1 MALTGAAI
9 EFAGSFEVAS
19 IPAKLRCAVCD
30 KMALFAFRVECC
42 DSDICGNCKE
52 NLDPSECPVCGHT
65 PFKMETAKKANN
77 HRTTIKIFLK
87 TQAGKQGM
95 DITGDTLK
103 PIAAKEAT
111 PAPAVEATPTPAVDT
126 ETTVAPAEVQEAG
139 ADGEPA
145 PGDAPQGEVEANGDL
160 EHTEVNATDGG
171 QDEEDD
177 DESDDDDV
185 VITTER
191 PDNEEQ
197 QQHQGQNQEQEQY
210 EEEANGEQMVSQN
223 MPMNQQQGF
232 GGFDQNMAGFGNAN
246 FANMGMN
253 GFNPMM
259 NMMGMGMPNMM
270 GMPGMGMGMDPS
282 IMFNG
287 GFGGMGD
294 MSAMM
299 GMNGMGMGDMSGMG
313 NFGGMNGPGFF
324 PNQGNYMQS
333 QNFGNGPRQ
342 NFSYDRGYRG
352 GRGGFGRGARGNFAR
367 GRGGYGFQQ
376 QQYGGQHSDF
386 PPNAPTGPSGARQQ
400 SGANTTELANRRR
413 GSPTYDAMGGPNGAS
428 AESRDDANEQ
438 AANGIQESEDTN
450 HAENDT
456 NAAGENLEQ
465 NDGGAA
471 PNIQDATQLGADH
484 DEGATLEGAGQALPG
499 DGVRMESVVVA
510 DPSYGNFDEAA
521 QYGQQDHAISSGRGG
536 FRGRSGSGYGGYQG
550 RGTDSTELTP
560 KPAPP
565 VNAPTGPKALRQGL
579 PNTGWVSRASL
590 PKPASTNPPAPQRSD
605 SQARSVEHSR
615 HDISNERDIDARDR
629 STSRS
634 GSKYRSRDDRERDV
648 EDDYED
654 DEAYAR
660 RKERKRRERK
670 DRERKYEEEDRDE
683 DSGSRKHR
691 SRSESRE
698 DDGSRRRH
706 RDKDDEHRSSRSH
719 RDRSKDRHR
728 SRRHRS
734 KSPTKDYEDDHYSRR
749 KSRRDDKY
757 DDYKD
762 SRSSR
767 KGSRREDDYEYE
779 DSKKDRSSRSSRH
792 DRERDRPR
800 PVIEPPSDE
809 LGFKIKGS
817 TKNKKDGMAPPSTFH
832 RERSDRRG
840 SAATESAG
848 ADPYAEER
856 ARAQQDREAKE
867 AQRRQSTNDSRSSL
881 GKRGREYDDEPVVPT
896 GPKGDRNRIKKSR
909 KERRISYKYEDEVQM
924 S

>member
-9 EFAGSFEVAS
+9 EFAGLFEVAN

-52 NLDPSECPVCGHT
+52 SLDPEECPVCGHA

-87 TQAGKQGM
+87 NQAGKQGM

-103 PIAAKEAT
+103 PIATAEAPPAPVVEAAST
-111 PAPAVEATPTPAVDT
+111 PAADSESA
-126 ETTVAPAEVQEAG
+126 VAPADVQEPG
-139 ADGEPA
+139 SDREPA
-145 PGDAPQGEVEANGDL
+145 PGHAPETEIQSNAVNGNT
-160 EHTEVNATDGG
+160 EHTELNTAEGG

-191 PDNEEQ
+191 PYNEG
-197 QQHQGQNQEQEQY
+197 QQHGHEQEQY
-210 EEEANGEQMVSQN
+210 GAQANENDMVSQN
-223 MPMNQQQGF
+223 MSMNQQQSFGG

-246 FANMGMN
+246 FANMAMG
-253 GFNPMM
+253 GYNPMM
-259 NMMGMGMPNMM
+259 NMMSMGMPNMM
-270 GMPGMGMGMDPS
+270 GMGMGMDPS
-282 IMFNG
+282 MMFNG
-287 GFGGMGD
+287 GYGGMGD
-294 MSAMM
+294 MSAMMGM

-333 QNFGNGPRQ
+333 QNFGNGQRQ
-342 NFSYDRGYRG
+342 HFSYDRGYRG
-352 GRGGFGRGARGNFAR
+352 GRGGFGRGARGNFGR
-367 GRGGYGFQQ
+367 GRGGYGYQQ

-400 SGANTTELANRRR
+400 SGANATELANRRR
-413 GSPTYDAMGGPNGAS
+413 SSPTYNAVGGSNGA
-428 AESRDDANEQ
+428 ATDSRDDANEQ
-438 AANGIQESEDTN
+438 AANGVQESATDTN
-450 HAENDT
+450 HAEDDT
-456 NAAGENLEQ
+456 NAADEHSGSTQQ
-465 NDGGAA
+465 NDIGAA
-471 PNIQDATQLGADH
+471 PDTQGATQLGADQG
-484 DEGATLEGAGQALPG
+484 EVANLEGAGQTMAD
-499 DGVRMESVVVA
+499 DGAEMESVVVA
-510 DPSYGNFDEAA
+510 EPSYGNFDEGA
-521 QYGQQDHAISSGRGG
+521 QYGHQVSSGHGG
-536 FRGRSGSGYGGYQG
+536 FRGRSGSGYGGYQ
-550 RGTDSTELTP
+550 GTDSTELTP

-590 PKPASTNPPAPQRSD
+590 PKPATTNPPAQRSD
-605 SQARSVEHSR
+605 SQARSVEQSR
-615 HDISNERDIDARDR
+615 HDIPYDRDMDARDQ
-629 STSRS
+629 STPRS
-634 GSKYRSRDDRERDV
+634 GSKYRNRDGRERDF
-648 EDDYED
+648 EDDHED

-670 DRERKYEEEDRDE
+670 ERERKYEDEDRDE

-706 RDKDDEHRSSRSH
+706 RDKDEEHRPSRSH

-734 KSPTKDYEDDHYSRR
+734 KSPTKDYDDDHYSRR

-757 DDYKD
+757 DDH
-762 SRSSR
+762 SRNTR
-767 KGSRREDDYEYE
+767 KGSRRDDDYEYE
-779 DSKKDRSSRSSRH
+779 DSKKDRSSRSSRY

-840 SAATESAG
+840 SAANESTG

-881 GKRGREYDDEPVVPT
+881 GKRGRDFEDEPAVPT
-896 GPKGDRNRIKKSR
+896 GPKGDRHRIKKSR
-909 KERRISYKYEDEVQM
+909 KERRIPYKYEDEVQL